1 MWRQQYRRFFRKSAS
16 DGGGSGAG
24 TGGDNGGAPQTQ
36 PNQQNGGTPQI
47 DYDRIAQI
55 VDGKKQAT
63 EESVL
68 KGYFKQQ
75 GLTGE
80 EMMQAINAFK
90 QQKAAQQPDVSAL
103 QAQMAQATAAAQQAQ
118 LQSTATMAAVE
129 LGLDAKTIPYILRMA
144 DLSQAVE
151 QDGKIN
157 AETVKNALNKVL
169 EDVPALK
176 PQTAASTVGIKVGV
190 DGNGGSQQ
198 PTTTE
203 ADALKQAF
211 GL

>member
-1 MWRQQYRRFFRKSAS
+1 MWRQQYRRFFRLAAT

-24 TGGDNGGAPQTQ
+24 TGTEGGAQQTQ
-36 PNQQNGGTPQI
+36 QSQQNGAAGQV
-47 DYDRIAQI
+47 DYEKLAQI
-55 VDGKKQAT
+55 VAGKQQAT

-80 EMMQAINAFK
+80 EMTQAINAFK
-90 QQKAAQQPDVSAL
+90 QKKAEQQPDIAAI
-103 QAQMAQATAAAQQAQ
+103 QAQMAQATAAAREAQ
-118 LQSTATMAAVE
+118 LQSAATMAAVE
-129 LGLDAKTIPYILRMA
+129 LGLDSKTIPYILRMA
-144 DLSQAVE
+144 DLSQAVDHE
-151 QDGKIN
+151 GKIN

-176 PQTAASTVGIKVGV
+176 PQTAGSTGIIKVGV
-190 DGNGGSQQ
+190 NGNSSQQ
-198 PTTTE
+198 TTTE
-203 ADALKQAF
+203 NDDLKKAF